1 LSTTC
6 PEITANATQRDQPVP
21 YAPIVQT
28 DEATSIDRGPA
39 RPAILVLVDWY
50 PPAYRA
56 GGPTRSVPGIVQRL
70 GEDFDFKVITGDR
83 DLGQRARL
91 PGVVPNRWV
100 QRGKARCLY
109 LSASR
114 RRIGGL
120 WTSIRAAPHDSLYL
134 NSIFSI
140 EFGLF
145 PLLLRRAH
153 LIPRRGLVVAPR
165 GQTDRGALHIKW
177 RRKQVF
183 LSLARRLGLFNDVVW
198 HATSS
203 EEATAIANT
212 LGHEVLIVVA
222 PAIPVPILPDG
233 VPLAK
238 VPGALELVF
247 LSRIARMKNLEFAIA
262 ALERVQ
268 GNVTLDIYGP
278 IEDVQYWADC
288 QHAADRL
295 PPTVRIHY
303 RGVLEPDDIG
313 RVLTRH
319 HVFFLPTK
327 GENFGHAIV
336 ESLLAGCPVLIS
348 DLTPWHNL
356 EERRAGW
363 DLSLADPEA
372 FARVVQHL
380 VSMSAEEWAS
390 WSDGARRLGTEIA
403 ANPEVDESYRALF
416 RATIA

>member
-1 LSTTC
+1 M
-6 PEITANATQRDQPVP
+6 
-21 YAPIVQT
+21 
-28 DEATSIDRGPA
+28 
-39 RPAILVLVDWY
+39 ILVLVDWY
-50 PPAYRA
+50 PPAFRA

-70 GEDFDFKVITGDR
+70 GDDYRFKVITRDR

-91 PGVVPNRWV
+91 PGVISNRWV
-100 QRGKARCLY
+100 QRGKSRCLY

-120 WTSIRAAPHDSLYL
+120 WSAIRATWHDGLYL
-134 NSIFSI
+134 NSVFSI

-145 PLLLRRAH
+145 PLLLRRAY

-165 GQTDRGALHIKW
+165 GQMDCGALNIKR
-177 RRKQVF
+177 RRKQVYLGF
-183 LSLARRLGLFNDVVW
+183 ARRLGLLNDVVW

-203 EEATAIANT
+203 DEATAIANT
-212 LGHEVLIVVA
+212 LGHEVPIVVA
-222 PAIPVPILPDG
+222 PAIPVHLVPDG

-238 VPGALELVF
+238 VPGTLELLF
-247 LSRIARMKNLEFAIA
+247 LSRIARIKNLDFAIA
-262 ALERVQ
+262 ALERVK
-268 GNVTLDIYGP
+268 GNVTLEIYGP
-278 IEDVQYWADC
+278 VEDVQYWAEC
-288 QHAADRL
+288 QRAIGRL
-295 PPTVRIHY
+295 PPTVRVHY

-348 DLTPWHNL
+348 DLTPWHDL
-356 EERRAGW
+356 DERRAGW
-363 DLSLADPEA
+363 DISLADPEA
-372 FARVVQHL
+372 FARVVQHC

-390 WSDGARRLGTEIA
+390 WSAGARRLGMEIA

-416 RATIA
+416 RATEPDAGPLLR